1 MGSRSID
8 RTMHGCKDR
17 KATHNTSMCVCT
29 YVCLYVH
36 MYAGQDLAG
45 GRLEPDWD
53 LVTHRT
59 DRLGPVG
66 CKLELV
72 YDARMYVHTYIY
84 IYIHTCTYIYIY
96 IHMQ

>member
-1 MGSRSID
+1 
-8 RTMHGCKDR
+8 
-17 KATHNTSMCVCT
+17 
-29 YVCLYVH
+29 

-84 IYIHTCTYIYIY
+84 IHTHAHIYIY